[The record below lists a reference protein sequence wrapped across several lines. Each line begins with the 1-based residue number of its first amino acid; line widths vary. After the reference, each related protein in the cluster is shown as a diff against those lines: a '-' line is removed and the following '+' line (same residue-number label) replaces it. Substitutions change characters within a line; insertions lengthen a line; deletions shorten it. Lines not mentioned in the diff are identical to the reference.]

1 MLNGAIS
8 NAVESTLEINSG
20 KYQDD
25 VNYVPTGGLKTYA
38 IRNYGI
44 CNIINADIE
53 GVTANGSVGTMNIYD
68 GNFGVK
74 IKGSLSNFNNG
85 TMNIYNANIGNET
98 RGSINNTANL
108 NIYNCKY
115 CYQITGNSGTTHLYG
130 GKIGVIQY
138 NNVIMEGGTVK
149 YIYQPKTVDI
159 KGGTLTGRNNV
170 ALLLWQGTANISGG
184 IFEANAFDGAGTWNV
199 TGGKFKLKPST
210 ARISEGYKCVGPDE
224 NGYYEV
230 VKE

>member
-1 MLNGAIS
+1 MLNGTIL
-8 NAVESTLEINSG
+8 NATGSTLEINSG

-25 VNYVPTGGLKTYA
+25 VNYVPTGGLTTYA
-38 IRNYGI
+38 ISSSGV
-44 CNIINADIE
+44 CNIVNADIE
-53 GVTANGSVGTMNIYD
+53 GVTSNNGGIMNIYN
-68 GNFGVK
+68 GNFGVE
-74 IKGSLSNFNNG
+74 IKGSLSNSNNG
-85 TMNIYNANIGNET
+85 IMNIYNASIGNEK

-115 CYQITGNSGTTHLYG
+115 CYQITANNGTTHLYG
-130 GKIGVIQY
+130 GKIGTIQY
-138 NNVIMEGGTVK
+138 NNVIIEGGTVE
-149 YIYQPKTVDI
+149 YIYQPKTADI

-170 ALLLWQGTANISGG
+170 ALRLWQGTANISGG